1 MPLLSHKIE
10 LYPTAAQA
18 EYLDRAC
25 GSRRH
30 CFNHLLAHFSKEGV
44 KWSKRAAVEVYKALR
59 EEFSWYSEVSQ
70 RVTRNAIDDLDSA
83 FKHFF
88 RRVKAGQTPGFPK
101 FKKRG
106 VNDSFALREAVKFDV
121 DGRWLR
127 IEKLKTWIKLSQEV
141 RFKGEHRQVT
151 ISRTATGKYYASIM
165 VETDDYRKTAGEG
178 SVGVDLGI
186 KELAVLS
193 DGTKI
198 PTNQKLKK
206 GLRKLKKHQRRLSR
220 KTKGSNRRAKAKL
233 KVARIHRRIANQRKA
248 VLHELTDHLTVTY
261 RTICIED
268 LNVKGMVKNHSL
280 ARAISDAGFGMF
292 RQFLEYKAK
301 LRGNTIKV
309 VDRWFPS
316 SKTCSGCGT
325 AKKELSLSEREF
337 VCERCGLVMD
347 RDHNAAVNILNHGE
361 DTLKPTT
368 KRTSESSKTACGV
381 GVDGVN
387 EILADNEDYRR
398 L

>member
-1 MPLLSHKIE
+1 MLLAHKIR
-10 LYPTAAQA
+10 LYPTADQA
-18 EYLDRAC
+18 DYLDRAC

-30 CFNHLLAHFSKEGV
+30 CFNQLLAHFSRDGV
-44 KWSKRAAVEVYKALR
+44 KWSKKAAVEAYKSLR
-59 EEFSWYSEVSQ
+59 EEFDWYSEVSQ

-88 RRVKAGQTPGFPK
+88 RRVKNGEKPGFPR

-106 VNDSFALREAVKFDV
+106 VNDSFALREAIKFDV
-121 DGRWLR
+121 EGRWLR

-141 RFKGEHRQVT
+141 RFNGKYRQVT
-151 ISRTATGKYYASIM
+151 ISRTADGKYFASVL
-165 VETDDYRKTAGEG
+165 VETDDYQKTTGTG

-198 PTNQKLKK
+198 PANQKLKK
-206 GLRKLKKHQRRLSR
+206 GLCKLKKHQRRLSR
-220 KTKGSNRRAKAKL
+220 KTKGSNRRARAKL
-233 KVARIHRRIANQRKA
+233 KVARIHRRIVNQRKA
-248 VLHELTDHLTVTY
+248 VLHELTDHLTKTY
-261 RTICIED
+261 HTICIED
-268 LNVKGMVKNHSL
+268 LNVKGMVKNHCL
-280 ARAISDAGFGMF
+280 ARAISDAGLGMF
-292 RQFLEYKAK
+292 RQFLEYKVK
-301 LRGNTIKV
+301 LRGNIIKI

-325 AKKELSLSEREF
+325 VKKELSLSEREF
-337 VCERCGLVMD
+337 ICEPCGLVMD

-368 KRTSESSKTACGV
+368 KRTSEKRRTACSGF
-381 GVDGVN
+381 VDGVN
-387 EILADNEDYRR
+387 DILTDSLDYVR

>member
-1 MPLLSHKIE
+1 MLLAHRIE
-10 LYPTAAQA
+10 CYPTAEQA
-18 EYLDRAC
+18 DYLDRAC

-30 CFNHLLAHFSKEGV
+30 CFNNLLAHFKQEGV
-44 KWSKRAAVEVYKALR
+44 KWSKKAAVEVYKSLR
-59 EEFSWYSEVSQ
+59 EEFDWYAEVSQ

-88 RRVKAGQTPGFPK
+88 RRVKAGQTPGFPR

-106 VNDSFALREAVKFDV
+106 VNDSFALREAIKFDV
-121 DGRWLR
+121 DDRWLR
-127 IEKLKTWIKLSQEV
+127 IEKLKTRIKLSQEV
-141 RFKGEHRQVT
+141 RFSGTHKQVT
-151 ISRTATGKYYASIM
+151 ISRTADGKYYASILI
-165 VETDDYRKTAGEG
+165 ETDDYQKTAGEG

-198 PTNQKLKK
+198 PANQKLKK
-206 GLRKLKKHQRRLSR
+206 GLRKLKKHQRRLSK

-248 VLHELTDHLTVTY
+248 VLHELTDHLTATY
-261 RTICIED
+261 HTICVED
-268 LNVKGMVKNHSL
+268 LNVKGMVKNHCL

-292 RQFLEYKAK
+292 RQFLEYKSK
-301 LRGNTIKV
+301 LRGNTIKII
-309 VDRWFPS
+309 DRWFPS
-316 SKTCSGCGT
+316 SKTCSGCG
-325 AKKELSLSEREF
+325 AVKKELSRSEREF
-337 VCERCGLVMD
+337 VCEHCGLVID

-361 DTLKPTT
+361 DTLKPTIT
-368 KRTSESSKTACGV
+368 RTSESSKTACGV
-381 GVDGVN
+381 D
-387 EILADNEDYRR
+387 EDYRR

>member
-1 MPLLSHKIE
+1 MLLAHKIE
-10 LYPTAAQA
+10 CYVTVEQA
-18 EYLDRAC
+18 DYLDRAC

-30 CFNHLLAHFSKEGV
+30 CFNRLLAHFSQDGV
-44 KWSKRAAVEVYKALR
+44 KWSKKAAVEVYKALR
-59 EEFSWYSEVSQ
+59 EEFGWYSEVSQ

-88 RRVKAGQTPGFPK
+88 RRVKAGQTPGFPR

-106 VNDSFALREAVKFDV
+106 VNDSFALREAIKFDV

-141 RFKGEHRQVT
+141 RFSGEHRQVT
-151 ISRTATGKYYASIM
+151 ISRTADGKYYASIL
-165 VETDDYRKTAGEG
+165 VETNDYRKTAGEG
-178 SVGVDLGI
+178 SVGVDLGV

-198 PTNQKLKK
+198 PANQ
-206 GLRKLKKHQRRLSR
+206 KLKKHQRRLSK
-220 KTKGSNRRAKAKL
+220 KTKGSNRRARAKL

-248 VLHELTDHLTVTY
+248 VLHELTDHLTKTY
-261 RTICIED
+261 HTICIED

-301 LRGNTIKV
+301 LRGNTIKI

-325 AKKELSLSEREF
+325 VKRELSLDDREYI
-337 VCERCGLVMD
+337 CEHCGLVMD
-347 RDHNAAVNILNHGE
+347 RDLNAAVNILNHGE
-361 DTLKPTT
+361 DTLKPTA
-368 KRTSESSKTACGV
+368 KRTSEPQKTACGS

-387 EILADNEDYRR
+387 EILTDSLDYVR

>member
-1 MPLLSHKIE
+1 MLLAHKIRI
-10 LYPTAAQA
+10 YPTEEQA
-18 EYLDRAC
+18 DYLDRAC

-30 CFNHLLAHFSKEGV
+30 CFNQLLAHFKQDGV
-44 KWSKRAAVEVYKALR
+44 NWSKNAAVDVYKALR
-59 EEFSWYSEVSQ
+59 EEFDWYSEVSQ

-88 RRVKAGQTPGFPK
+88 RRVKAGQTPGFPR

-106 VNDSFALREAVKFDV
+106 TNDSFALREAIKFDV
-121 DGRWLR
+121 DGHWLR
-127 IEKLKTWIKLSQEV
+127 IEKLKTWIKLSQKV
-141 RFKGEHRQVT
+141 RFNGEHRQVT
-151 ISRTATGKYYASIM
+151 ISRTADGKYFASVL
-165 VETDDYRKTAGEG
+165 VETDDYQKTAGG
-178 SVGVDLGI
+178 GLVGVDLGI

-198 PTNQKLKK
+198 PANQKLRK
-206 GLRKLKKHQRRLSR
+206 GLRKLNKHQRRLSR
-220 KTKGSNRRAKAKL
+220 KTKGSNRRARAKL

-248 VLHELTDHLTVTY
+248 VLHELTDYLTKTY
-261 RTICIED
+261 HTICIED

-280 ARAISDAGFGMF
+280 ARAVSDAGFGMF
-292 RQFLEYKAK
+292 RQFLGYKAK
-301 LRGNTIKV
+301 LRGNIV
-309 VDRWFPS
+309 VVIDRWFPS

-325 AKKELSLSEREF
+325 VKNELSLSDREF
-337 VCERCGLVMD
+337 ICEHCGLVMD

-361 DTLKPTT
+361 DTLKPTA

-381 GVDGVN
+381 DVDGVN
-387 EILADNEDYRR
+387 EVLTDFTDYVR

>member
-1 MPLLSHKIE
+1 MLLACKIE
-10 LYPTAAQA
+10 LYPTAEQA
-18 EYLDRAC
+18 DYLDRAC

-30 CFNHLLAHFSKEGV
+30 CFNQLLAHFKQDDV
-44 KWSKRAAVEVYKALR
+44 KWSKKEAVKVYKGLR
-59 EEFSWYSEVSQ
+59 DTFDWYAEVSQ
-70 RVTRNAIDDLDSA
+70 RVTRNAIEDLDSA

-88 RRVKAGQTPGFPK
+88 RRVKQGTNPGFPR

-106 VNDSFALREAVKFDV
+106 VNDSFALREQPKFDAE
-121 DGRWLR
+121 GRWLR

-141 RFKGEHRQVT
+141 RFSGIHKQVT
-151 ISRTATGKYYASIM
+151 ISRAADGKYFASIL
-165 VETDDYRKTAGEG
+165 VETDDYRTKCGTGA
-178 SVGVDLGI
+178 VGVDLGI

-193 DGTKI
+193 DGTKV
-198 PTNQKLKK
+198 PANQKLKK

-220 KTKGSNRRAKAKL
+220 KTKGSNRRARAKL

-248 VLHELTDHLTVTY
+248 VLHELTDHLTKTY
-261 RTICIED
+261 EVVCIED
-268 LNVKGMVKNHSL
+268 LNVKGMVRNHCL

-301 LRGNTIKV
+301 LRGNTIRV

-325 AKKELSLSEREF
+325 VKRELSLSEREF
-337 VCERCGLVMD
+337 VCEHCGLVMD

-361 DTLKPTT
+361 DTLKPTI
-368 KRTSESSKTACGV
+368 KRTSEPSKTACGI

-387 EILADNEDYRR
+387 EILTDSLDYVR

>member
-1 MPLLSHKIE
+1 MLLAHKAE
-10 LYPTAAQA
+10 LYPTAEQA
-18 EYLDRAC
+18 DYLDRAC

-30 CFNHLLAHFSKEGV
+30 CFNQLLAHFKQDGA
-44 KWSKRAAVEVYKALR
+44 KWSKKAAAEVYRALR
-59 EEFSWYSEVSQ
+59 EEFDWYAEVSQ

-88 RRVKAGQTPGFPK
+88 RRVKKGEKPGFPR

-106 VNDSFALREAVKFDV
+106 INDSFALREAIKFDV

-127 IEKLKTWIKLSQEV
+127 VEKLKSRIKLSREV
-141 RFKGEHRQVT
+141 RFSGEHRQVT
-151 ISRTATGKYYASIM
+151 ISRTPDGKYYASVL
-165 VETDDYRKTAGEG
+165 VETDDYRKIAGEG
-178 SVGVDLGI
+178 SVGVDLGV

-198 PTNQKLKK
+198 PANQKLKK
-206 GLRKLKKHQRRLSR
+206 GFCKLKKHQRRLSR

-233 KVARIHRRIANQRKA
+233 KVTRIHRRIANQRKA
-248 VLHELTDHLTVTY
+248 VLHELTDHLTKTY

-268 LNVKGMVKNHSL
+268 LNVKGMVKNHCL

-301 LRGNTIKV
+301 LRANTIKV

-325 AKKELSLSEREF
+325 VKKELSLSEREF
-337 VCERCGLVMD
+337 ICEHCGLVMD

-368 KRTSESSKTACGV
+368 KRTLELQKTACGSS
-381 GVDGVN
+381 VDGVN
-387 EILADNEDYRR
+387 EILADCIDYVR

>member
-1 MPLLSHKIE
+1 MLLAHKIR

-18 EYLDRAC
+18 DYLDRAS

-30 CFNHLLAHFSKEGV
+30 CFNQLLAHFSQDGV
-44 KWSKRAAVEVYKALR
+44 KWSKKAAAEVYNQLR
-59 EEFSWYSEVSQ
+59 QQFDWYAEVSQ

-88 RRVKAGQTPGFPK
+88 RRVKNGEKPGFPK

-106 VNDSFALREAVKFDV
+106 INDSFALREAIKFDV

-141 RFKGEHRQVT
+141 RFNGKHKQVT
-151 ISRTATGKYYASIM
+151 ISRTADGKYYASIL
-165 VETDDYRKTAGEG
+165 VDTVDYQKTAGNG

-198 PTNQKLKK
+198 PANQKLKK
-206 GLRKLKKHQRRLSR
+206 GLHKLKKHQRRLSR
-220 KTKGSNRRAKAKL
+220 KTKGSNRRARAKL

-248 VLHELTDHLTVTY
+248 VLHELTDRLTATY
-261 RTICIED
+261 HTICIED
-268 LNVKGMVKNHSL
+268 LNVKGMVKNHCL

-316 SKTCSGCGT
+316 SKTCSGCDT
-325 AKKELSLSEREF
+325 VKKELPLSEREF
-337 VCERCGLVMD
+337 ICEHCGLVMD

-361 DTLKPTT
+361 DTPKPTT
-368 KRTSESSKTACGV
+368 KRTSEKCKTACGNF
-381 GVDGVN
+381 VDGVN
-387 EILADNEDYRR
+387 EILTDSLDYVR

>member
-1 MPLLSHKIE
+1 MLLAHKVE
-10 LYPTAAQA
+10 LYPTAEQA
-18 EYLDRAC
+18 DYLDRAC

-30 CFNHLLAHFSKEGV
+30 CFNQLLAHFKQDGV
-44 KWSKRAAVEVYKALR
+44 KWSKKAAVVAYSQLR
-59 EEFSWYSEVSQ
+59 QQFEWYADVSQ

-83 FKHFF
+83 FRHFF
-88 RRVKAGQTPGFPK
+88 RRVKAGQTPGFPR
-101 FKKRG
+101 FKRKG
-106 VNDSFALREAVKFDV
+106 MNDSFALRESAKFDV

-127 IEKLKTWIKLSQEV
+127 IEKFKTRIKLSQEV
-141 RFKGEHRQVT
+141 RFSGTHKQVT
-151 ISRTATGKYYASIM
+151 ISRTADGKYYASILI
-165 VETDDYRKTAGEG
+165 ETDDYQKSAGEG
-178 SVGVDLGI
+178 SVGIDLGV
-186 KELAVLS
+186 KKLAVLS

-198 PTNQKLKK
+198 PANQKLKK
-206 GLRKLKKHQRRLSR
+206 GLSKLKKHQRRLSR
-220 KTKGSNRRAKAKL
+220 KKKGSNRRAKAKL

-248 VLHELTDHLTVTY
+248 VLHELTDHLTKTY
-261 RTICIED
+261 HTICIED

-316 SKTCSGCGT
+316 SKSCSGCG
-325 AKKELSLSEREF
+325 AVKNELSLSDREF
-337 VCERCGLVMD
+337 VCEHCGMVMD

-368 KRTSESSKTACGV
+368 KRASEKCKTACGNF
-381 GVDGVN
+381 VDGVN
-387 EILADNEDYRR
+387 EILTDSLDCVR

>member
-1 MPLLSHKIE
+1 MLLAHRIE
-10 LYPTAAQA
+10 LYPTEDQA
-18 EYLDRAC
+18 DYLDRAC

-30 CFNHLLAHFSKEGV
+30 CFNQLLAHFKQDGV
-44 KWSKRAAVEVYKALR
+44 KWSKKAAVEVYNQLR
-59 EEFSWYSEVSQ
+59 HQFDWYSEVSQ

-88 RRVKAGQTPGFPK
+88 RRVNNGETPGFPR

-106 VNDSFALREAVKFDV
+106 INDSFALRESIKFDV

-141 RFKGEHRQVT
+141 RFNGEHRQVT
-151 ISRTATGKYYASIM
+151 ISRTADGKYYASVL
-165 VETDDYRKTAGEG
+165 VETNDYQTKHGEG

-186 KELAVLS
+186 KELVVVS

-198 PTNQKLKK
+198 PANQKLKK

-220 KTKGSNRRAKAKL
+220 KTKGSNSRAKAKL

-248 VLHELTDHLTVTY
+248 VLHELTDHLTKTY
-261 RTICIED
+261 HTICIED
-268 LNVKGMVKNHSL
+268 LNVKGMVKNHCL
-280 ARAISDAGFGMF
+280 ARAITDAGFGMF

-301 LRGNTIKV
+301 LRGNTV
-309 VDRWFPS
+309 VVIDRWFPS

-325 AKKELSLSEREF
+325 VKKELSLNDRGF
-337 VCERCGLVMD
+337 ICEHCGLVMD

-387 EILADNEDYRR
+387 EILTDCLDYVR

>member
-1 MPLLSHKIE
+1 MLLAHKIE

-18 EYLDRAC
+18 DYLDRAC
-25 GSRRH
+25 GCRRH
-30 CFNHLLAHFSKEGV
+30 CFNQLLAHFSQDGV
-44 KWSKRAAVEVYKALR
+44 KWSKKAAVEVYKALR
-59 EEFSWYSEVSQ
+59 EEFDWYAEVSQ

-88 RRVKAGQTPGFPK
+88 RRVKNGEKPGFPR

-106 VNDSFALREAVKFDV
+106 INDSFALRESIKFDV

-127 IEKLKTWIKLSQEV
+127 IEKLKTRIKLSQKV
-141 RFKGEHRQVT
+141 RFDGKHRQVT
-151 ISRTATGKYYASIM
+151 VSRTADGKYHASIL
-165 VETDDYRKTAGEG
+165 VETSDCQKSAGKG
-178 SVGVDLGI
+178 SVGVDLGV
-186 KELAVLS
+186 KDLATLS

-198 PTNQKLKK
+198 PANQKLEE

-220 KTKGSNRRAKAKL
+220 KTKGSNRRARAKL
-233 KVARIHRRIANQRKA
+233 KVARIHRRTANQRKA
-248 VLHELTDHLTVTY
+248 VLHELTDQLTRDY
-261 RTICIED
+261 HTICIED
-268 LNVKGMVKNHSL
+268 LNVKGMVKNHCL

-316 SKTCSGCGT
+316 SKTCSDCG
-325 AKKELSLSEREF
+325 AVKKELLLSEREF
-337 VCERCGLVMD
+337 ICEHCGLIMD

-361 DTLKPTT
+361 DTLKPTI
-368 KRTSESSKTACGV
+368 KRTSESSKTACGI

-387 EILADNEDYRR
+387 EILTDFTDYVR

>member
-1 MPLLSHKIE
+1 MLLAHRIE

-18 EYLDRAC
+18 DYLDRAC

-30 CFNHLLAHFSKEGV
+30 CYNQLLAHFSQDGV
-44 KWSKRAAVEVYKALR
+44 KWSKTSAVEVYNRLR
-59 EEFSWYSEVSQ
+59 QQFEWYSEVSQ

-88 RRVKAGQTPGFPK
+88 RRVKNGEKPGYPR

-106 VNDSFALREAVKFDV
+106 INDSFALRESVKFDV
-121 DGRWLR
+121 EGRWLR
-127 IEKLKTWIKLSQEV
+127 IEKLKTRIKLSQEV
-141 RFKGEHRQVT
+141 RFSGTHKQVT
-151 ISRTATGKYYASIM
+151 ISRTAEGKYYASIL
-165 VETDDYRKTAGEG
+165 VETDDDQKTAGAG

-198 PTNQKLKK
+198 TANQKLKK

-220 KTKGSNRRAKAKL
+220 KTKGSHRRAKAKL
-233 KVARIHRRIANQRKA
+233 KVARIHRRIAHQRQA
-248 VLHELTDHLTVTY
+248 VLHELTDHLTETY
-261 RTICIED
+261 HTICIED
-268 LNVKGMVKNHSL
+268 LNVKGMVKNHCL

-301 LRGNTIKV
+301 LRGNTLKI

-325 AKKELSLSEREF
+325 VKKELSLSERAF
-337 VCERCGLVMD
+337 VCEHCGVVMD

-361 DTLKPTT
+361 DTLKPTA
-368 KRTSESSKTACGV
+368 KRTSEPQKTACGS

-387 EILADNEDYRR
+387 EILTDFTDYVR

>member
-1 MPLLSHKIE
+1 L
-10 LYPTAAQA
+10 
-18 EYLDRAC
+18 
-25 GSRRH
+25 
-30 CFNHLLAHFSKEGV
+30 
-44 KWSKRAAVEVYKALR
+44 
-59 EEFSWYSEVSQ
+59 
-70 RVTRNAIDDLDSA
+70 
-83 FKHFF
+83 
-88 RRVKAGQTPGFPK
+88 
-101 FKKRG
+101 
-106 VNDSFALREAVKFDV
+106 
-121 DGRWLR
+121 
-127 IEKLKTWIKLSQEV
+127 
-141 RFKGEHRQVT
+141 
-151 ISRTATGKYYASIM
+151 
-165 VETDDYRKTAGEG
+165 VETDDYRKIAGEG
-178 SVGVDLGI
+178 SVGVDLGV

-198 PTNQKLKK
+198 PANQELKK
-206 GLRKLKKHQRRLSR
+206 GFCKLKKHQRRLSR

-233 KVARIHRRIANQRKA
+233 KVTRIHRRIANQRKA
-248 VLHELTDHLTVTY
+248 VLHELTDHLTKTY

-268 LNVKGMVKNHSL
+268 LNVKGMVKNHCL

-325 AKKELSLSEREF
+325 VKKELSLSEREF
-337 VCERCGLVMD
+337 ICEHCGLVMD

-368 KRTSESSKTACGV
+368 KRTLELQKTACGSS
-381 GVDGVN
+381 VDGVN
-387 EILADNEDYRR
+387 EILADCIDYVR

>member
-1 MPLLSHKIE
+1 MLLAHKIE
-10 LYPTAAQA
+10 LYPTAGQA

-30 CFNHLLAHFSKEGV
+30 CFNQLLAYFKQDGV
-44 KWSKRAAVEVYKALR
+44 KWSKKAAVEVYKALR
-59 EEFSWYSEVSQ
+59 AEFDWYSEVSQ
-70 RVTRNAIDDLDSA
+70 RVTRNTIDDLDSA

-88 RRVKAGQTPGFPK
+88 RRVKNGEKPGFPR

-106 VNDSFALREAVKFDV
+106 LNDSFALREQPKFDIE
-121 DGRWLR
+121 GRWLR

-141 RFKGEHRQVT
+141 RFNGIHKQVT
-151 ISRTATGKYYASIM
+151 ISRTADGKYYASVL
-165 VETDDYRKTAGEG
+165 VETNDYQTKRGTG

-193 DGTKI
+193 DGTKV
-198 PTNQKLKK
+198 PANQKLKK

-220 KTKGSNRRAKAKL
+220 KTKGSNRRARAKL

-248 VLHELTDHLTVTY
+248 VLHELTDHLTRTY
-261 RTICIED
+261 EVICIED
-268 LNVKGMVKNHSL
+268 LNVKGMVKNHKL
-280 ARAISDAGFGMF
+280 ARAISDAGFGIF

-301 LRGNTIKV
+301 LRGNTIKII
-309 VDRWFPS
+309 DRWFPS
-316 SKTCSGCGT
+316 SKTCSRCGT

-337 VCERCGLVMD
+337 ICEHCGLVVD
-347 RDHNAAVNILNHGE
+347 RDINAAVNILNNGE

-368 KRTSESSKTACGV
+368 KRTSESSKTDCGID
-381 GVDGVN
+381 VDGVN
-387 EILADNEDYRR
+387 EILTDFTDYVR

>member
-1 MPLLSHKIE
+1 MLLAHKIE

-18 EYLDRAC
+18 DYLDRAC

-30 CFNHLLAHFSKEGV
+30 CFNQLLAHFSQDGV
-44 KWSKRAAVEVYKALR
+44 KWSKKDAVEVYKTLR
-59 EEFSWYSEVSQ
+59 RQFEWYAEVSQ

-88 RRVKAGQTPGFPK
+88 RRVKNGEKPGFPR

-106 VNDSFALREAVKFDV
+106 VNDSFALREAIKFDV
-121 DGRWLR
+121 SGRWLR
-127 IEKLKTWIKLSQEV
+127 IEKLKTRIKLSQEV
-141 RFKGEHRQVT
+141 RFNGEHRQVT
-151 ISRTATGKYYASIM
+151 ISRTSDGKYFASVLI
-165 VETDDYRKTAGEG
+165 ETSDYQKTAGEG
-178 SVGVDLGI
+178 SVGVDLGV

-198 PTNQKLKK
+198 PANQKLKK
-206 GLRKLKKHQRRLSR
+206 GLRKLKKYQRRLSR
-220 KTKGSNRRAKAKL
+220 KTKGSNRRARAKL

-248 VLHELTDHLTVTY
+248 VLHELTDHLTKTY
-261 RTICIED
+261 HTICIED

-280 ARAISDAGFGMF
+280 ARAVSDAGFGMF

-301 LRGNTIKV
+301 LRGNIIKI

-325 AKKELSLSEREF
+325 AKKELSLNDREF
-337 VCERCGLVMD
+337 ICEHCGLVMD

-368 KRTSESSKTACGV
+368 KRTSEERKTACSSF
-381 GVDGVN
+381 VDGVN
-387 EILADNEDYRR
+387 EILTDSLDYVR

>member
-1 MPLLSHKIE
+1 MKLESPGFIRG
-10 LYPTAAQA
+10 
-18 EYLDRAC
+18 EY
-25 GSRRH
+25 
-30 CFNHLLAHFSKEGV
+30 V
-44 KWSKRAAVEVYKALR
+44 KQQFE
-59 EEFSWYSEVSQ
+59 WYSEVSQ
-70 RVTRNAIDDLDSA
+70 RITRNAIDDLDSA

-88 RRVKAGQTPGFPK
+88 RRVKNGEKPGFPR

-106 VNDSFALREAVKFDV
+106 VNDSFALREANKFDV

-127 IEKLKTWIKLSQEV
+127 IEKLKTRIKLSQEV
-141 RFKGEHRQVT
+141 RFNGEHRQVT
-151 ISRTATGKYYASIM
+151 ISRTAAGKYYASIL
-165 VETDDYRKTAGEG
+165 VETDDYRKTAGIG

-193 DGTKI
+193 DGTRI
-198 PTNQKLKK
+198 PANQKLKK

-220 KTKGSNRRAKAKL
+220 KMKGSNRRAKAKL
-233 KVARIHRRIANQRKA
+233 KVARVHRRIANQRKA
-248 VLHELTDHLTVTY
+248 VLHELTDHLTKTY
-261 RTICIED
+261 HTICIED

-301 LRGNTIKV
+301 LRGNTV
-309 VDRWFPS
+309 VAIDRWFPS

-325 AKKELSLSEREF
+325 VKKKLSLSEREF
-337 VCERCGLVMD
+337 ICGHCGLVMD
-347 RDHNAAVNILNHGE
+347 RDYNAAVNILNHGE

-368 KRTSESSKTACGV
+368 KRTSESSKTACGI

-387 EILADNEDYRR
+387 EILTDFTDYVR

>member
-1 MPLLSHKIE
+1 MLLAHRIE

-18 EYLDRAC
+18 DYLDRAC

-30 CFNHLLAHFSKEGV
+30 CFNQLLAHFSQDGV
-44 KWSKRAAVEVYKALR
+44 KWSKKVAVEVYNQLR
-59 EEFSWYSEVSQ
+59 QQFGWYAEVSQ

-88 RRVKAGQTPGFPK
+88 RRVKNGEKPGFPR

-106 VNDSFALREAVKFDV
+106 ANDSFALREAIKFDV

-141 RFKGEHRQVT
+141 RFSGEHRQVT
-151 ISRTATGKYYASIM
+151 ISRTADGKYYAS
-165 VETDDYRKTAGEG
+165 VLVKTSDYQKTAGTG

-193 DGTKI
+193 DGTEI
-198 PTNQKLKK
+198 PASQKLKK
-206 GLRKLKKHQRRLSR
+206 GLSKLKKHQRRLSR
-220 KTKGSNRRAKAKL
+220 KTKGSNRRARAKL

-248 VLHELTDHLTVTY
+248 VLHELTDHLTKTY
-261 RTICIED
+261 HTICIED
-268 LNVKGMVKNHSL
+268 LNVKGMVKNHCI

-292 RQFLEYKAK
+292 RQFLEYKAE
-301 LRGNTIKV
+301 LRGNIIKI

-325 AKKELSLSEREF
+325 VKKELSLGNREF
-337 VCERCGLVMD
+337 VCEHCGLVMD

-368 KRTSESSKTACGV
+368 KRTSESSKAACGI

-387 EILADNEDYRR
+387 EILTDSLDYVR

>member
-1 MPLLSHKIE
+1 MLLAHKIE

-18 EYLDRAC
+18 DYLDRAC
-25 GSRRH
+25 GCRRH
-30 CFNHLLAHFSKEGV
+30 CFNQLLAHFSQEGV
-44 KWSKRAAVEVYKALR
+44 KWSKKAAVEVYKALR
-59 EEFSWYSEVSQ
+59 VEFDWYAEVSQ
-70 RVTRNAIDDLDSA
+70 RITRNAIDDLDSA
-83 FKHFF
+83 FKNFF
-88 RRVKAGQTPGFPK
+88 RRVKKGEKPGFPR

-106 VNDSFALREAVKFDV
+106 INDSFAFREAIKFDI

-127 IEKLKTWIKLSQEV
+127 IEKLKTRIKLSQEV
-141 RFKGEHRQVT
+141 RFDGEHRQVT
-151 ISRTATGKYYASIM
+151 ISRTADGKYYASIL
-165 VETDDYRKTAGEG
+165 VETSDYTKTAGEG
-178 SVGVDLGI
+178 FVGVDLGV

-198 PTNQKLKK
+198 PANQKLKK

-220 KTKGSNRRAKAKL
+220 KMKGSSRRVKAKL

-248 VLHELTDHLTVTY
+248 VLHELTDHLTKTY
-261 RTICIED
+261 HTICIED
-268 LNVKGMVKNHSL
+268 LNVKGMVRNRSL
-280 ARAISDAGFGMF
+280 ARAIYDAGFGMF
-292 RQFLEYKAK
+292 RQFLEYKVK
-301 LRGNTIKV
+301 LRGNTIV
-309 VDRWFPS
+309 VIDRWFPS

-325 AKKELSLSEREF
+325 VKKELSLNDREF
-337 VCERCGLVMD
+337 SCEHCGLVID

-368 KRTSESSKTACGV
+368 KRTSELQKTASGS

-387 EILADNEDYRR
+387 EILTDFTDYVR